1 MAIDWK
7 GVFPAVTTK
16 FTAADELDLD
26 LFKLNIQAQLD
37 AKNDKPVII
46 ADKIQAF
53 SNLSS

>member
-26 LFKLNIQAQLD
+26 LFKTLNLKYQNRPFRIT
-37 AKNDKPVII
+37 
-46 ADKIQAF
+46 
-53 SNLSS
+53 